1 LLYYRKKRRNCCQ
14 RCKFVH
20 RDTESCTKLRICP
33 QDTRSSTK
41 IQIHP
46 QRYESVH

>member
-1 LLYYRKKRRNCCQ
+1 MTERKRETVLKATDSSTEIQDGPQRYR
-14 RCKFVH
+14 FIH
-20 RDTESCTKLRICP
+20 RDTG
-33 QDTRSSTK
+33 SSTK